1 MIEAL
6 SEIHVK
12 LEAFIK
18 KFYKNQLIRGSLI
31 FLLLALVFYV
41 VIVFSE
47 FLGHFSILTRTV
59 LFYFAIA
66 FLSVVLVYLVV
77 KPILAYYKIGKTIDR
92 FQANALL
99 QEHFPELKDQLKNLL
114 ELEQMQGSVYS
125 IDLIESAIKQKSE
138 TISPIPFVKA
148 IKLRANSKYIKII
161 GVPSLI
167 ILALYF
173 FSPNVLSE
181 GTDRM
186 LNYHQYYEKP
196 SAFKFIIENDS
207 LSVRRGE
214 NLILTV
220 HTEGEYVPYPIYVEY
235 GGVSYLLQKNED
247 NLFSYEF
254 KNVNQNFKFY
264 LTAEDYQS
272 KVFDLI
278 ALPSPK
284 IINFNISVKAPQYTG
299 IPEQILKN
307 NGDFIC
313 PEGSV
318 VEWRFK
324 TKDIDHLWMT
334 WPDTTI
340 DLENKLTNTFNYK
353 KTLFTENAYA
363 IGIQNAMFKEDQ
375 ILKFLAQVIPDEYP
389 GVWIE
394 SVLDSLN
401 PTVFYFKG
409 QASDDYGIRNIDFCY
424 ELAESELVK
433 RVRVPIENREALQ
446 DFFYAFD
453 FKEVAEQGENINYY
467 FEVWDNDGINGS
479 KKSRSKMFQFYLPT
493 SKELDKMEDEKS
505 KSLKDKLEESQELAK
520 SLQED
525 VKQLKRDLVEKDAN
539 SFQINKKLSQIAEK
553 QDRLEQLMEEV
564 AKENEQTNELLKNL
578 NKEDQA
584 LLEKQKMIEDLINEL
599 MDEEM
604 KKLLEEIN
612 KLMDEFDKDEFNDLT
627 EEMEMSYEDL
637 EEQLDRNLEQLK
649 RLDVEKKMLQSIDE
663 LKKLAEEHQK
673 LSEETKVSEEN
684 AEELKK
690 KQKEQQEKM
699 ADIAEKV
706 KESLK
711 KNADLKEPMNL
722 ADFNKAMEEIKE
734 GMQKSS
740 ESLNGGKNKKAS
752 KQQQGSAE
760 QMKEVAQQMQQ
771 MLEEAM
777 EEQQEQDMAS
787 LRQIIENLTTFSFE
801 QEEVMLDFRGLRYKN
816 PKYIQL
822 FNQQVKAGENFQLIK
837 DSLYA
842 LAMTQPMIAAPINKE
857 LIEIEREL
865 SKTESS
871 LDDRK
876 SGKAQS
882 SQQLVMTSA
891 NNLALLLSDILEQM
905 QMQQQQAKKEKSGNC
920 DKPGSGNPKPGF
932 GKAKENAQSMKQQM
946 QNMLDQLKDGKDG
959 KGGKSGKNGQKKTNK
974 ELGKMIAEQEKMQ
987 KMLSDLANSQGIS
1000 PEAAQK
1006 LKEIKNISEQIES
1019 DLIQKNVTPATL
1031 KRQELILTRLLE
1043 AENSEFKR
1051 EQENKRESNAVK
1063 YQKISNPEK
1072 YFKYKDSDLIGNDI
1086 LLKKKI
1092 KLKQFYKEK
1101 YKTYIQNINE

>member
-1 MIEAL
+1 MIKAL
-6 SEIHVK
+6 SDIHIK

-18 KFYKNQLIRGSLI
+18 KYYKNQLIRGSLI

-41 VIVFSE
+41 VLVFSE
-47 FLGHFSILTRTV
+47 FLGHFSILTRTI
-59 LFYFAIA
+59 LFYSALA
-66 FLSVVLVYLVV
+66 LLSVVFVYLVL
-77 KPILAYYKIGKTIDR
+77 KPVLAFYKIGKTLDR
-92 FQANALL
+92 FQAESLL
-99 QEHFPELKDQLKNLL
+99 QEHFPELKDQLKNVL
-114 ELEQMQGSVYS
+114 ELEQMQGSMYS

-138 TISPIPFVKA
+138 AISPIPFVKA
-148 IKLRANSKYIKII
+148 IKLRANTKYIKII
-161 GVPSLI
+161 GAPALLI
-167 ILALYF
+167 LLLYF

-186 LNYHQYYEKP
+186 LNYSQHYEKP

-214 NLILTV
+214 NITLKV

-272 KVFDLI
+272 KAFDLI

-307 NGDFIC
+307 NGDFMC

-318 VEWRFK
+318 VEWDFK
-324 TKDIDHLWMT
+324 TKDIDRLWMT

-340 DLENKLTNTFNYK
+340 DVENKQSNIFNYK
-353 KTLFTENAYA
+353 KTLFAEKAYA
-363 IGIQNAMFKEDQ
+363 IGIQNSMFREDQ
-375 ILKFLAQVIPDEYP
+375 VLKFLAQVIPDEYP
-389 GVWIE
+389 TVLIE

-424 ELAESELVK
+424 ELAESEIVK
-433 RVRVPIENREALQ
+433 RVSVPIENREALQ

-453 FKEVAEQGENINYY
+453 FKDVAEQGENINYY
-467 FEVWDNDGINGS
+467 FEVWDNDGVNGS

-505 KSLKDKLEESQELAK
+505 QSLKDKLEESQELAK

-525 VKQLKRDLVEKDAN
+525 VKQLKKDLVEKDAN
-539 SFQINKKLSQIAEK
+539 AFQVNKKLAQIAEK
-553 QDRLEQLMEEV
+553 QDKLEQLMEEV

-584 LLEKQKMIEDLINEL
+584 LVEKQKMIEDLLNEL

-637 EEQLDRNLEQLK
+637 AEQLDRNLEQLK

-663 LKKLAEEHQK
+663 LKKLAEEHEK
-673 LSEETKVSEEN
+673 LSEETNSDDDAESLEE
-684 AEELKK
+684 
-690 KQKEQQEKM
+690 KQKEHQDKM
-699 ADIAEKV
+699 DDIAEKV
-706 KESLK
+706 KEGLK
-711 KNADLKEPMNL
+711 KNSDLEEPMNL
-722 ADFNKAMEEIKE
+722 DDFNQQMEEIKE
-734 GMQKSS
+734 SMKESS
-740 ESLNGGKNKKAS
+740 ESLKSGKKNKAS
-752 KQQQGSAE
+752 KQQKSSAD
-760 QMKEVAQQMQQ
+760 QMQEVAQQMEQ
-771 MLEEAM
+771 MMEDAT
-777 EEQQEQDMAS
+777 EEQQEQDMAA

-822 FNQQVKAGENFQLIK
+822 FNRQVKAQENFELIK

-857 LIEIEREL
+857 LVEIDREL
-865 SKTESS
+865 NKTERS

-905 QMQQQQAKKEKSGNC
+905 QMQQEQAKKDKSGGC
-920 DKPGSGNPKPGF
+920 DKPGSGKPKPGF
-932 GKAKENAQSMKQQM
+932 GKAKQNAKSMKQQM
-946 QNMLDQLKDGKDG
+946 QNMLDQLKDGKS
-959 KGGKSGKNGQKKTNK
+959 GKSGKNGKKKTNK

-1006 LKEIKNISEQIES
+1006 LKEIKNISEQVES
-1019 DLIQKNVTPATL
+1019 DLILKNVTPATL

-1051 EQENKRESNAVK
+1051 EQDNKRESNAVK

-1101 YKTYIQNINE
+1101 YKNYIQNINE